1 MAERTPR
8 VPRGR
13 PTDCTD
19 PPTNAD
25 QPNASSE
32 QPQPAMLE
40 DCALAAWT
48 LHATAFSTVHG
59 SLQAKASEVRERR
72 EALKQRRAALAEQNG
87 LTDVKGTDRLTI
99 NVGGSRVRVPRSTVT
114 QIPDTILE
122 ALFSGRWDQKLLRD
136 QKGRIFLDLPP
147 RCFRKIVNFLNLL
160 KISGPDDPPELPE
173 VQEEDREAM
182 DRLCRLFGAWQS
194 HVSSSALCCHIHDRT
209 VALAF
214 LQLEFPICGM
224 ALLVTVCMALLVTVW
239 VALLVTVWLGQG
251 LLRR

>member
-19 PPTNAD
+19 PPTCID
-25 QPNASSE
+25 RHASSE
-32 QPQPAMLE
+32 QTQPAMLE

-59 SLQAKASEVRERR
+59 SLQAKASEVRERL
-72 EALKQRRAALAEQNG
+72 EALKLRRVALAEQNG
-87 LTDVKGTDRLTI
+87 LTDVKDTDRLTI
-99 NVGGSRVRVPRSTVT
+99 NVGGSRVRVPRSTMT

-160 KISGPDDPPELPE
+160 KISGPDDPPELPA

-182 DRLCRLFGAWQS
+182 GRLCRLFGAWQS
-194 HVSSSALCCHIHDRT
+194 HVSSLWVIAVTSMIALSHLRFCSWSS
-209 VALAF
+209 
-214 LQLEFPICGM
+214 QS
-224 ALLVTVCMALLVTVW
+224 VCMALLVTVW
-239 VALLVTVWLGQG
+239 VGQG
-251 LLRR
+251 LLKR